1 MVLMLVVTMKKIVT
15 LAALG
20 NVTNGQNSHRFPG
33 AVISTGY
40 EYCTRIWIILK
51 NKCQMYNLILRYINK
66 IKNY

>member
-40 EYCTRIWIILK
+40 EYCIWIILK

-66 IKNY
+66 IKSY